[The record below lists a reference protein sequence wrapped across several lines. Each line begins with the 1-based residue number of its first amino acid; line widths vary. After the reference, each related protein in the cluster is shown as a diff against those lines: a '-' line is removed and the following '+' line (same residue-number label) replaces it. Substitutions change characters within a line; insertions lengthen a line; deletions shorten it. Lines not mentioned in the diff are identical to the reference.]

1 MRPLTIVSSVLNM
14 ASTAYFAVFVLWA
27 VGPDSAAGLTEAQ
40 YPLIMI
46 GFAGGAVLGSVLV
59 DRVQQRFGEIPT
71 MLFTL
76 TVTVLLMLVPVL
88 APNGWVFAAT
98 LFLIGL
104 LNTIGNVI
112 SMSLRQRLVPRELL
126 GRVGGAGRTLGFGLM
141 PVGALLGGVVA
152 QQWGLAATFVG
163 SVVVSL
169 AACAYLAMVV
179 RPGMVTE
186 LEEPATEA
194 ESRTQ

>member
-27 VGPDSAAGLTEAQ
+27 VGPDSAADLTEAQ

-112 SMSLRQRLVPRELL
+112 SMSLRQRLVLRELL